1 MTSSLP
7 RMRSTA
13 RAMAANYD
21 FVCISDSTEPKKFDQ
36 NHPILVSH
44 TMIEFVAFSNE
55 ATKAKWEA
63 DAAVQAVLATVNTQ
77 NTASGISATGWS
89 TLNVAA

>member
-1 MTSSLP
+1 MYPLAFSWFEARRHTDATIHFTKGRELVLPMRFELMTSVLP
-7 RMRSTA
+7 RLRSTA

-44 TMIEFVAFSNE
+44 TMIEFV
-55 ATKAKWEA
+55 
-63 DAAVQAVLATVNTQ
+63 
-77 NTASGISATGWS
+77 
-89 TLNVAA
+89 VA